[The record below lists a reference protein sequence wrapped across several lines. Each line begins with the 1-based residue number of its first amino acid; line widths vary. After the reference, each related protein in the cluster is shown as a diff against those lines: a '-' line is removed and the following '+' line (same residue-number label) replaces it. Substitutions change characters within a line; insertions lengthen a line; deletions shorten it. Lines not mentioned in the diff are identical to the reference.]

1 MLINCIR
8 TLPFILIRILLC
20 LADAAVTIWL
30 TLSFKDFFMNFMS
43 GFVSGLFLIILT
55 PMGYIIGLGISMVI
69 CYYVIGVIA
78 YFFKL
83 AHIIALTSYIL
94 DYNPSRLSTTLYAI
108 SEARQNFIPMV
119 ASYITT
125 KTVIHALRDLKDTIM
140 EFDIMARFKEP
151 KSAIVKFDQRIC
163 TSGVRNVVDVADEIT
178 MSYTWFTN
186 DLYKRSDKYK
196 SSKKGKS
203 LGAMTKVQAKHM
215 LEGLVFLLRTFP
227 YLMMTS
233 LLYETTFIVLNVLF
247 TVILMIFIVKWLGFS
262 LMTCAI
268 IFITYRAVM
277 QIFSYTIISSLRN
290 AAYLHAYYGE
300 LAELEPFDL
309 KESVTGL
316 LSKVPGLS
324 GLAKLTGEKIDIT
337 RGKGSS
343 PILEEDIGEVLKKSI
358 KDTARSFNLN
368 ESDLI
373 ITSREANKIQENVDS
388 LPEEVE
394 DLEPIVDTEVE
405 TIVEEYVPAQEQHEQ
420 VEVNVSADDIQTD
433 AQVKAGPFASGPR
446 RERVR

>member
-1 MLINCIR
+1 
-8 TLPFILIRILLC
+8 
-20 LADAAVTIWL
+20 
-30 TLSFKDFFMNFMS
+30 MNFMS
-43 GFVSGLFLIILT
+43 GFVSGLFLTILT
-55 PMGYIIGLGISMVI
+55 PMGYLIGLGISMVI
-69 CYYVIGVIA
+69 CYYVIGVIV

-94 DYNPSRLSTTLYAI
+94 DYNPSRMSTTLYAI
-108 SEARQNFIPMV
+108 NEARQNFIPMV
-119 ASYITT
+119 ASYVTT
-125 KTVIHALRDLKDTIM
+125 KTIIHALTDLKDTIM

-151 KSAIVKFDQRIC
+151 KSTIVKFVKKLC
-163 TSGVRNVVDVADEIT
+163 TSGIRNVIDVADEIT
-178 MSYTWFTN
+178 ISYTWFTN

-196 SSKKGKS
+196 KSKDGKS

-233 LLYETTFIVLNVLF
+233 LLYETTFIVFNVVF
-247 TVILMIFIVKWLGFS
+247 TVALMFFIVKWLGFS

-268 IFITYRAVM
+268 IFVTYRTAM
-277 QIFSYTIISSLRN
+277 QIFSYTVISSLRN

-309 KESVTGL
+309 KESVAGL

-324 GLAKLTGEKIDIT
+324 GLAKLTGEKVDVT

-358 KDTARSFNLN
+358 RDTARSFNLN

-373 ITSREANKIQENVDS
+373 ITSKEADQIQDNLDS
-388 LPEEVE
+388 LPEEFE
-394 DLEPIVDTEVE
+394 DLEPIVSATEE
-405 TIVEEYVPAQEQHEQ
+405 SEIEEQVPEQEQHEQ
-420 VEVNVSADDIQTD
+420 VEVDVSADDIETD
-433 AQVKAGPFASGPR
+433 AQVRADPFASGPR